1 MNVGFLTGIALCGL
15 ILIGCTGAGIAPAD
29 SAATAPGIVEDP
41 VAALYAAPADVAFIT
56 VGDIRADIVGPDE
69 LPFTTGYGF
78 YTAELVTAHPPLEE
92 LALALTPAEAVA
104 PPFNVVDV
112 DLDAFFSAA
121 VPAAGV
127 AAPVVWERAPQMQRV
142 DPAIITPPLDAK

>member
-29 SAATAPGIVEDP
+29 TAATAPGIVEDP

-56 VGDIRADIVGPDE
+56 VSDIRADIVGPDE
-69 LPFTTGYGF
+69 LPFATGYGF

-104 PPFNVVDV
+104 PPFHGDV

-121 VPAAGV
+121 VPAAGD

-142 DPAIITPPLDAK
+142 DPAIIAPPLDAK